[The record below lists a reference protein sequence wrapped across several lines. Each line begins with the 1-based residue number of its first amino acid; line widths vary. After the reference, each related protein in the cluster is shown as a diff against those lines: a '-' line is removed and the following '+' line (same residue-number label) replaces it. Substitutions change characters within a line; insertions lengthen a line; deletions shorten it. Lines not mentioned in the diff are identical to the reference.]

1 MVICLKTKSKAIA
14 ERMTISL
21 LQRLEDYWLSL
32 RLRNMTLPAEHLI
45 LKNVDKGT
53 HSNAPK
59 LSEALETYLR
69 LKSEGRD
76 HVFVRGATRNIKTVI
91 RYLGDKPIDMYSS
104 SEAATVRDK
113 ELKRGISVASIKRNF
128 STVRSVINL
137 SISENG
143 INCVNPF
150 SRTFMPETEKGKRH
164 PIPLETVKSI
174 REECLKENDEMR
186 WIILLLAETGMR
198 LGEVV
203 GLLKRD
209 IILED
214 SIPYIDLCPHP
225 WRSLKTLGSAR
236 QIPLI
241 GNLPNL
247 LKTILQ
253 YRSDSSYLF
262 PRYNKTDVSNAN
274 SARAALN
281 KWLKPMLPEKCVV
294 HSFRHSFR
302 DMLRA
307 VECPSDII
315 DAIGGWKTFGIGHAN
330 AQNNLATIYYS
341 GQGGLIKDTVY
352 AHMWFNISASNGAKA
367 GEKNR
372 DTVAE
377 AMTTSQIEKAQDL
390 ARECVKKNYKGC

>member
-1 MVICLKTKSKAIA
+1 MA
-14 ERMTISL
+14 
-21 LQRLEDYWLSL
+21 
-32 RLRNMTLPAEHLI
+32 LPAEHLI
-45 LKNVDKGT
+45 LKNIDIGT
-53 HSNAPK
+53 NSNAPK

-76 HVFVRGATRNIKTVI
+76 QVFVRGATRNIKRVI

-113 ELKRGISVASIKRNF
+113 ELRRGISVASIKRNF

-137 SISENG
+137 SISEHG

-164 PIPLETVKSI
+164 PIPLETIKSI

-203 GLLKRD
+203 GLLKKD
-209 IILED
+209 IILEE
-214 SIPYIDLCPHP
+214 SIPHINLRPYP

-241 GNLPNL
+241 SNLPNL
-247 LKTILQ
+247 LKTMLQ
-253 YRSDSSYLF
+253 YRSDSAYLF

-274 SARAALN
+274 SASAALN

-302 DMLRA
+302 DRLRA

-315 DAIGGWKTFGIGHAN
+315 DAIGGWKTFGV
-330 AQNNLATIYYS
+330 
-341 GQGGLIKDTVY
+341 GQGYGSGYGLDVKY
-352 AHMWFNISASNGAKA
+352 KWMNIIALDNPILQ
-367 GEKNR
+367 
-372 DTVAE
+372 
-377 AMTTSQIEKAQDL
+377 SQ
-390 ARECVKKNYKGC
+390 

>member
-1 MVICLKTKSKAIA
+1 MVDKNGASFLYRKRGVYYFSKQVPCDIKAHYSKQRVVICLKTKSKGVA
-14 ERMTISL
+14 ERLTKSL

-32 RLRNMTLPAEHLI
+32 RLSRMTLPAEHLI
-45 LKNVDKGT
+45 LKNVDLGAC
-53 HSNAPK
+53 SNAPK
-59 LSEALETYLR
+59 LSEALKTYLR
-69 LKSEGRD
+69 LKSEGRN

-91 RYLGDKPIDMYSS
+91 KYLGDKPIDMYSS

-164 PIPLETVKSI
+164 PIPVETIKSI

-186 WIILLLAETGMR
+186 WVILLLAETGMR

-203 GLLKRD
+203 GLLKTD
-209 IILED
+209 VILEE
-214 SIPYIDLCPHP
+214 SIPYINLCPHP

-241 GNLPNL
+241 SNLPNL
-247 LKTILQ
+247 LKTMLQ
-253 YRSDSSYLF
+253 YRSDSVYLF

-274 SARAALN
+274 SASAALN

-302 DMLRA
+302 DRLRA

-315 DAIGGWKTFGIGHAN
+315 DAIGGWKTFGV
-330 AQNNLATIYYS
+330 
-341 GQGGLIKDTVY
+341 GQGYGSGYGLEIK
-352 AHMWFNISASNGAKA
+352 
-367 GEKNR
+367 
-372 DTVAE
+372 
-377 AMTTSQIEKAQDL
+377 
-390 ARECVKKNYKGC
+390 YKWMNMIALN

>member
-1 MVICLKTKSKAIA
+1 MRVDKMVDKNGASFLYRKRGVYYFSKQVPCDIKAHYSRQRVVICLKTKSKGAA
-14 ERMTISL
+14 ERLSKSL

-32 RLRNMTLPAEHLI
+32 RFRNMTLPAEHLI
-45 LKNVDKGT
+45 LKNIDAGSY
-53 HSNAPK
+53 SNAPK
-59 LSEALETYLR
+59 LSEALDTYLR

-76 HVFVRGATRNIKTVI
+76 HVFVRSATRNIKRVI
-91 RYLGDKPIDMYSS
+91 KYLGDKPIDMYSS

-113 ELKRGISVASIKRNF
+113 ELKRGISVASVKRNF

-164 PIPLETVKSI
+164 PIPVETIKTV
-174 REECLKENDEMR
+174 RDECLKENDEMR

-203 GLLKRD
+203 GLLKED
-209 IILED
+209 ILLED
-214 SIPYIDLCPHP
+214 SIPHINLCPHP

-241 GNLPNL
+241 GNIPNL
-247 LKTILQ
+247 LKSMLQ
-253 YRSDSSYLF
+253 YRSDSAYLF

-274 SARAALN
+274 SASAALN
-281 KWLKPMLPEKCVV
+281 KWLKPMLPENCVV

-302 DMLRA
+302 DRLRS

-315 DAIGGWKTFGIGHAN
+315 DAIGGWKTFGV
-330 AQNNLATIYYS
+330 
-341 GQGGLIKDTVY
+341 GQGYGSGYGLDVKY
-352 AHMWFNISASNGAKA
+352 KWM
-367 GEKNR
+367 R
-372 DTVAE
+372 MVAF
-377 AMTTSQIEKAQDL
+377 
-390 ARECVKKNYKGC
+390 

>member
-1 MVICLKTKSKAIA
+1 MVDKIGASFLYRKRDVFYFSKQVPCDIKAHYSRQRVVICLKTKSKGVA
-14 ERMTISL
+14 ERLSKSL

-69 LKSEGRD
+69 LKSKGRD
-76 HVFVRGATRNIKTVI
+76 HVFVRGATRNIKRVI
-91 RYLGDKPIDMYSS
+91 KYLGDKPIDMYIS

-137 SISENG
+137 CIGENG

-150 SRTFMPETEKGKRH
+150 SRTFMPETEKGKRQ
-164 PIPLETVKSI
+164 PIPLETIKSI
-174 REECLKENDEMR
+174 REECLRENDEMR
-186 WIILLLAETGMR
+186 WIILMLAETGMR

-203 GLLKRD
+203 GLLKKD
-209 IILED
+209 VLLEE
-214 SIPYIDLCPHP
+214 SMPYIDLRPHP
-225 WRSLKTLGSAR
+225 WRSLKNLGSAR

-241 GNLPNL
+241 GNLPIL
-247 LKTILQ
+247 IETMLQ
-253 YRSDSSYLF
+253 YRSDSAYLF

-274 SARAALN
+274 SASAALN

-302 DMLRA
+302 DRLRS

-315 DAIGGWKTFGIGHAN
+315 DAIGGWKTFGV
-330 AQNNLATIYYS
+330 
-341 GQGGLIKDTVY
+341 GQGYGSGYGLVVKY
-352 AHMWFNISASNGAKA
+352 KWMNIIA
-367 GEKNR
+367 
-372 DTVAE
+372 
-377 AMTTSQIEKAQDL
+377 
-390 ARECVKKNYKGC
+390 

>member
-1 MVICLKTKSKAIA
+1 MVDKKEASFLCRKRGVYYLSKQVPCDIKAHYSRQRVVICLKTKSKGAA
-14 ERMTISL
+14 ERLTKSL

-32 RLRNMTLPAEHLI
+32 RLSRMALPAEHLI
-45 LKNVDKGT
+45 LKNVDLGAY
-53 HSNAPK
+53 SNAPK
-59 LSEALETYLR
+59 LSEALNTYLR
-69 LKSEGRD
+69 LKSKGRD
-76 HVFVRGATRNIKTVI
+76 HLFVRGATRNIKRVI
-91 RYLGDKPIDMYSS
+91 RYLGDRPIDMYSS

-186 WIILLLAETGMR
+186 WIILMLAETGMR

-203 GLLKRD
+203 GLLKKD
-209 IILED
+209 IILEE
-214 SIPYIDLCPHP
+214 SIPYIDLCPYP

-241 GNLPNL
+241 SNLPNL
-247 LKTILQ
+247 LKTMLQ
-253 YRSDSSYLF
+253 YRSDSAYLF

-274 SARAALN
+274 SASAALN

-302 DMLRA
+302 DRLRA

-315 DAIGGWKTFGIGHAN
+315 DAIGGWKTFGV
-330 AQNNLATIYYS
+330 
-341 GQGGLIKDTVY
+341 GQGYGSGYGLNVKY
-352 AHMWFNISASNGAKA
+352 KWM
-367 GEKNR
+367 R
-372 DTVAE
+372 MVAF
-377 AMTTSQIEKAQDL
+377 
-390 ARECVKKNYKGC
+390 

>member
-1 MVICLKTKSKAIA
+1 MRVDKMVDKNGASFLYRKRGVYYFSKQVPCDIKAHYSRQRVVICLKTKSKGAA
-14 ERMTISL
+14 ERLTKSL

-45 LKNVDKGT
+45 LKNVDEGNY
-53 HSNAPK
+53 SNAPK

-69 LKSEGRD
+69 LKSKGRD

-91 RYLGDKPIDMYSS
+91 KYLGDKPIDMYSS

-164 PIPLETVKSI
+164 PIPVESI
-174 REECLKENDEMR
+174 KTIRDECLKENDEMR

-203 GLLKRD
+203 GLLKKD
-209 IILED
+209 VILEE
-214 SIPYIDLCPHP
+214 SIPHINLRPYP

-241 GNLPNL
+241 SNLPNL
-247 LKTILQ
+247 LKTMLQ
-253 YRSDSSYLF
+253 YRSDSAYLF

-274 SARAALN
+274 SASAALN
-281 KWLKPMLPEKCVV
+281 KWLKPMLPKNCVV

-302 DMLRA
+302 DRLRS

-315 DAIGGWKTFGIGHAN
+315 DAIGGWKTFGV
-330 AQNNLATIYYS
+330 
-341 GQGGLIKDTVY
+341 GQGYGSGYGLD
-352 AHMWFNISASNGAKA
+352 
-367 GEKNR
+367 
-372 DTVAE
+372 
-377 AMTTSQIEKAQDL
+377 
-390 ARECVKKNYKGC
+390 VKYKWMRMVEF

>member
-1 MVICLKTKSKAIA
+1 MVDKNGASFLYKKRGVYYFSKQVPCDIKAHYSRQRVVICLKTKSKGAA
-14 ERMTISL
+14 ERLTKSL

-32 RLRNMTLPAEHLI
+32 RLSRMALPAEHLI
-45 LKNVDKGT
+45 LKNGELGAN
-53 HSNAPK
+53 SNAPK

-91 RYLGDKPIDMYSS
+91 KYLGDKPIDRYSS

-137 SISENG
+137 SISEHG

-164 PIPLETVKSI
+164 PIPLETIKSI

-203 GLLKRD
+203 GLLKKD
-209 IILED
+209 IILEE
-214 SIPYIDLCPHP
+214 SIPHINLRPYP

-241 GNLPNL
+241 SNLPNL
-247 LKTILQ
+247 LKTMLQ
-253 YRSDSSYLF
+253 YRSDSAYLF

-274 SARAALN
+274 SASAALN
-281 KWLKPMLPEKCVV
+281 KWLKPMLPENCVV

-302 DMLRA
+302 DRLRS

-315 DAIGGWKTFGIGHAN
+315 DAIGGWKTFGV
-330 AQNNLATIYYS
+330 
-341 GQGGLIKDTVY
+341 GQGYGSGYGLDVKY
-352 AHMWFNISASNGAKA
+352 KWMNIIALDNPILQ
-367 GEKNR
+367 
-372 DTVAE
+372 
-377 AMTTSQIEKAQDL
+377 SQ
-390 ARECVKKNYKGC
+390 

>member
-1 MVICLKTKSKAIA
+1 MVDKNGASFLYRKRGVYYFSKQVPCDIKAHYSKQRVVICLKTKSKGAA
-14 ERMTISL
+14 ERLTKSL

-45 LKNVDKGT
+45 LKNVDLGAY
-53 HSNAPK
+53 SNAPK
-59 LSEALETYLR
+59 LSEALKTYLR
-69 LKSEGRD
+69 LKSVGRD
-76 HVFVRGATRNIKTVI
+76 QVFVRGATRNIKRVI

-113 ELKRGISVASIKRNF
+113 ELRRGISVASIKRNF

-137 SISENG
+137 SISEHG

-164 PIPLETVKSI
+164 PIPLETIKSI

-203 GLLKRD
+203 GLLKKD
-209 IILED
+209 IILEE

-225 WRSLKTLGSAR
+225 WRSLKTLSSAR

-241 GNLPNL
+241 GNLPKL
-247 LKTILQ
+247 IETMLQ
-253 YRSDSSYLF
+253 YRSDSAYLF

-274 SARAALN
+274 SASAALN

-302 DMLRA
+302 DRLRA

-315 DAIGGWKTFGIGHAN
+315 DAIGGWKTFGV
-330 AQNNLATIYYS
+330 
-341 GQGGLIKDTVY
+341 GQGYGSGYGLDVKY
-352 AHMWFNISASNGAKA
+352 KWMNIIALDNPILQ
-367 GEKNR
+367 
-372 DTVAE
+372 
-377 AMTTSQIEKAQDL
+377 SQ
-390 ARECVKKNYKGC
+390 